1 MWLRCLVSWSQTGTW
16 WNFPANR
23 ISRVVVTGIDR
34 KLLDTSHQAR
44 RDHQDRPWRL
54 LESQHRK
61 LTILSPPRLK
71 YSSNNENT
79 SIKSTAFWLSVWKKW
94 CLEKG
99 IAKEIENYEP
109 TQLTLCSSDPMPK
122 LKQTSLNLGNDD
134 SISSKVIRTWLRLS
148 NYLEL
153 FSRTLNFFAPWRCED
168 ITAYYFLDRT
178 RLFWPNARFEQT
190 ILALDA
196 RALLMLNYDKPSRIF
211 SCLLLTRNHMIFL
224 VQFEINKHLLIFSKT
239 TNCIRSTGSYNI
251 VNL

>member
-23 ISRVVVTGIDR
+23 ISRVVVTGINR

-148 NYLEL
+148 N
-153 FSRTLNFFAPWRCED
+153 SLNCLVGLW
-168 ITAYYFLDRT
+168 TFLDLEDVKISLHTIFWIVRGCFDRT
-178 RLFWPNARFEQT
+178 QGLNKLF
-190 ILALDA
+190 
-196 RALLMLNYDKPSRIF
+196 
-211 SCLLLTRNHMIFL
+211 
-224 VQFEINKHLLIFSKT
+224 
-239 TNCIRSTGSYNI
+239 
-251 VNL
+251 

>member
-1 MWLRCLVSWSQTGTW
+1 MSWSQTGTW

-23 ISRVVVTGIDR
+23 ISRVVVTGINR

-122 LKQTSLNLGNDD
+122 LKTNIVKPRKRRFYFIESD
-134 SISSKVIRTWLRLS
+134 SDMTETEQF
-148 NYLEL
+148 LEL

-190 ILALDA
+190 ILALDR
-196 RALLMLNYDKPSRIF
+196 RALLMLNYEKLSRIF

-224 VQFEINKHLLIFSKT
+224 VQFGINKHLLIFSKT
-239 TNCIRSTGSYNI
+239 TNCTRSTGLYNI
-251 VNL
+251 VSL